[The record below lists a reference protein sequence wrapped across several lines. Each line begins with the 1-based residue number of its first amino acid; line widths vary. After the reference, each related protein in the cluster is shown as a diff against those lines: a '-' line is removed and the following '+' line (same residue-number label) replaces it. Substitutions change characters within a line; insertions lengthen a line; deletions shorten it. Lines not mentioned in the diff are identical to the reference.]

1 METVVKEVN
10 LDLKNY
16 FLEEPKPFTSKREV
30 NWSKVQTW
38 AILAVTTLIITLL
51 LMPSS
56 EPDQNTFYERAEK
69 GSLEQIRQV
78 ENDPTQEAI
87 RQLQESQV
95 NVRRVHGSLD
105 YLYRPNSS
113 VSANGRTDGGRSP
126 ERNSSMILSREGMDT
141 RTQLPAGTRVSIR
154 LSNKVTIANQ
164 GMPVVG
170 IVSND
175 VTAESGLAI
184 PSGSK
189 VLGDS
194 SFDPDAERAT
204 ISWRSIILPDGRER
218 PFSAVGVGRDGQ
230 VGVNGRVQSDG
241 VKNAVGQTLT
251 RFVGAYAAG
260 SMNTGAFG
268 ANQGGHENGLRNA
281 VAQTATDR
289 ANALGEEL
297 KKERKW
303 IELDQGI
310 ETYAVLNQ
318 PFTFRDVGAI
328 YGR

>member
-1 METVVKEVN
+1 MEAVAREVN
-10 LDLKNY
+10 LDLKKY
-16 FLEEPKPFTSKREV
+16 FLKEPKPFTTKREIH
-30 NWSKVQTW
+30 WPRVQTW
-38 AILAVTTLIITLL
+38 AIISLGALIVGLL
-51 LMPSS
+51 LIPTS
-56 EPDQNTFYERAEK
+56 ETPQDIFHEKAER
-69 GSLEQIRQV
+69 GTLEQAKLA

-87 RQLQESQV
+87 RQLQESQASA
-95 NVRRVHGSLD
+95 RHVHSSLD
-105 YLYRPNSS
+105 YLYRPSS
-113 VSANGRTDGGRSP
+113 SGESGGGSRS
-126 ERNSSMILSREGMDT
+126 EQDRSSSMILNREGIDV
-141 RTQLPAGTRVSIR
+141 RTQLSAGTRVAIR

-170 IVSND
+170 VVSND
-175 VTAESGLAI
+175 VASDSGTAI

-189 VLGDS
+189 VLGDA
-194 SFDPDAERAT
+194 SFDSDSERAT
-204 ISWRSIILPDGRER
+204 INWRAIILPDGRER

-230 VGVNGRVQSDG
+230 VGVDGRVHSDS

-260 SMNTGAFG
+260 SMNTGMLG

-289 ANALGEEL
+289 ASAMGEDL

-303 IELDQGI
+303 IELDGGA
-310 ETYAVLNQ
+310 ETFAVLNQ
-318 PFTFRDVGAI
+318 PFTFRDAGAT